1 MNPRS
6 VLPVHP
12 DASTES
18 EATGTRRIL
27 VIEDD
32 PGVRGLLKERLSD
45 AYEIIETGEA
55 AEALGLAMEHN
66 PDCILLDLMMP
77 GFSGLELCQT
87 LSTVS
92 QTQSIPIFV
101 ITGQA
106 AEDHRDYCLNL
117 GAREFFEKPIDFAR
131 LRASLAKAFKEP
143 QKEKRTQPR
152 IRLKVI
158 LKLRGIGQNGKE
170 FELLT
175 STEDVS
181 AGGFLCRCSVAI
193 DKDELVQVS
202 LMSAEGERHV
212 GSAQLIHIRWPDL
225 PWQACGFRFI
235 EKNSRWIL

>member
-6 VLPVHP
+6 PLPVHP
-12 DASTES
+12 DASVES
-18 EATGTRRIL
+18 EAAGVRRIL
-27 VIEDD
+27 IIEDD
-32 PGVRGLLKERLSD
+32 SGIRGLLKERLSD
-45 AYEIIETGEA
+45 SYEIIETGDA
-55 AEALGLAMEHN
+55 TEALGLAMEHQ

-101 ITGQA
+101 ITGQSA
-106 AEDHRDYCLNL
+106 ADHRDYCLNL

-131 LRASLAKAFKEP
+131 LKASLAKALKEP
-143 QKEKRTQPR
+143 QAERRAQPR
-152 IRLKVI
+152 LRLKVI
-158 LKLRGIGQNGKE
+158 LKLRGIAQGGKE

-202 LMSAEGERHV
+202 LMSSEGERHV
-212 GSAQLIHIRWPDL
+212 GSAQLVHTRWPDL
-225 PWQACGFRFI
+225 PWQACGFKFI